1 MGVIDETVDFLED
14 YIRVYYC
21 VCKLE
26 STGVRVTGVMGVI
39 DVNQQ
44 GLQGLWE
51 LLTKI
56 YTVRGLYKS

>member
-1 MGVIDETVDFLED
+1 M
-14 YIRVYYC
+14 
-21 VCKLE
+21 CKLE
-26 STGVRVTGVMGVI
+26 STGIRVTGVMGVI